1 MSSKHTTPQGE
12 ARIKARDKFNRLAKQ
27 VMARYQLRTRSQLA
41 RMIKINEQTAGGWM
55 REKSTPTPGAPYF
68 VRAIEIMKGLLDN
81 DPSVL
86 PGHVS
91 VAAPPEQAPGAD
103 PNYASLRAVL
113 DAAYGQS
120 ATGKGNQRHGNGLP
134 FEGQRMQTISRL
146 IGGDGGMEYQAI
158 KKLTEGLDMADP
170 AARERELLGV
180 LVYVAGI
187 VVYHRQEVGD
197 ANG

>member
-1 MSSKHTTPQGE
+1 MSSKHTTPQ
-12 ARIKARDKFNRLAKQ
+12 
-27 VMARYQLRTRSQLA
+27 
-41 RMIKINEQTAGGWM
+41 
-55 REKSTPTPGAPYF
+55 
-68 VRAIEIMKGLLDN
+68 
-81 DPSVL
+81 
-86 PGHVS
+86 
-91 VAAPPEQAPGAD
+91 GAD

-113 DAAYGQS
+113 DAAYEQS

-180 LVYVAGI
+180 IVYVAGI

-197 ANG
+197 ANE